1 MRNTEGLVLA
11 STVHYR
17 RRMLLERPSIEAP
30 PFAPGTAPDLGLVA
44 DDRDRTIRRSGRGV
58 SEILLTN
65 GERVVLHG
73 PVGSGS
79 YPPGYLE
86 RLRTTGE
93 C

>member
-1 MRNTEGLVLA
+1 
-11 STVHYR
+11 
-17 RRMLLERPSIEAP
+17 MLLERPTTEAP
-30 PFAPGTAPDLGLVA
+30 PLEPDVDPDLGLVA
-44 DDRDRTIRRSGRGV
+44 DDRHRTIRRTSSAL

-73 PVGSGS
+73 VARSGS